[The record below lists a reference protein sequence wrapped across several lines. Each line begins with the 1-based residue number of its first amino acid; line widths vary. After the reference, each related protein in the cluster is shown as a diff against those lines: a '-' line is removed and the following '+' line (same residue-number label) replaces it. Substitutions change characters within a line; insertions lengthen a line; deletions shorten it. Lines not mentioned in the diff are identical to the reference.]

1 MSYENVLV
9 EKRDQIGFIT
19 LNRPQAMNTF
29 NVPFARELNDA
40 LWEMEQDP
48 EVRVVVIDA
57 NGKHFSTGI
66 SLDEF
71 KGKTN
76 KEYREFI
83 HLMDEHN
90 HTIAKMKKPVI
101 ASVKGYA
108 LANGAGLSF
117 ACDLTVAAEDAKF
130 GTTAIN
136 VGLICLGPAAPLARN
151 VGRKKALEMV
161 LTGDIIPAAEAQR
174 LGLVNKVVPPDQ
186 LEAATLELATK
197 LAAKSPLALQIGKAG
212 HLWDA
217 RCPLPPGPGHAG
229 RHVCGPVQHGR
240 CGGRGQGVS
249 GEEKTGVA
257 GTLTAQRFLRPAG
270 SEIQKGCQ
278 VNNDEPRRGNEKSW
292 IQFLGQLRRERVL
305 YEMDQTPG
313 QAGLYRRP

>member
-1 MSYENVLV
+1 MSDTNVLV
-9 EKRDQIGFIT
+9 DKQDGIGIIT

-40 LWEMEQDP
+40 LWDMEKDP

-71 KGKTN
+71 KGKTP

-83 HLMDEHN
+83 HKMDEHN
-90 HTIAKMKKPVI
+90 HTIARMKKPVI

-151 VGRKKALEMV
+151 VGLKKALEMV
-161 LTGDIIPAAEAQR
+161 LTGDIISAAEAQR
-174 LGLVNKVVPPDQ
+174 LGLVNKVVPPDK
-186 LEAATLELATK
+186 LEEATMELAGK
-197 LAAKSPLALQIGKAG
+197 LAAKSPLALQIGKASIYG
-212 HLWDA
+212 MQDVSYHKALDMLSDRFAALCCTEDA
-217 RCPLPPGPGHAG
+217 EE
-229 RHVCGPVQHGR
+229 
-240 CGGRGQGVS
+240 GVKAFL
-249 GEEKTGVA
+249 EK
-257 GTLTAQRFLRPAG
+257 RKPAW
-270 SEIQKGCQ
+270 K
-278 VNNDEPRRGNEKSW
+278 
-292 IQFLGQLRRERVL
+292 ER
-305 YEMDQTPG
+305 
-313 QAGLYRRP
+313 

>member
-57 NGKHFSTGI
+57 NGKNFSTGI

-90 HTIAKMKKPVI
+90 HTIARMKKPVI

-136 VGLICLGPAAPLARN
+136 VGLICLGPAAPLVRN

-161 LTGDIIPAAEAQR
+161 LTGDIISAAEAQR
-174 LGLVNKVVPPDQ
+174 LGLVNRVVPPDQ
-186 LEAATLELATK
+186 LEAATLELATR

-212 HLWDA
+212 IYGVEDVPYRQALDLLGDLFAALCSTEDA
-217 RCPLPPGPGHAG
+217 EEGVKAFLEKRK
-229 RHVCGPVQHGR
+229 PV
-240 CGGRGQGVS
+240 
-249 GEEKTGVA
+249 
-257 GTLTAQRFLRPAG
+257 
-270 SEIQKGCQ
+270 
-278 VNNDEPRRGNEKSW
+278 W
-292 IQFLGQLRRERVL
+292 RER
-305 YEMDQTPG
+305 
-313 QAGLYRRP
+313 

>member
-1 MSYENVLV
+1 MSYENVMV

-40 LWEMEQDP
+40 LMEMEQDP

-57 NGKHFSTGI
+57 NGKNFSTGI

-90 HTIAKMKKPVI
+90 HTIARMKKPVI

-136 VGLICLGPAAPLARN
+136 VGLICLGPAAPLVRN

-197 LAAKSPLALQIGKAG
+197 LAAKSPLALQIGKTGIYGVEDVPYHQALDLLG
-212 HLWDA
+212 DLFAALCSTEDA
-217 RCPLPPGPGHAG
+217 EE
-229 RHVCGPVQHGR
+229 
-240 CGGRGQGVS
+240 GVKAFL
-249 GEEKTGVA
+249 EK
-257 GTLTAQRFLRPAG
+257 RKP
-270 SEIQKGCQ
+270 E
-278 VNNDEPRRGNEKSW
+278 W
-292 IQFLGQLRRERVL
+292 RER
-305 YEMDQTPG
+305 
-313 QAGLYRRP
+313 

>member
-1 MSYENVLV
+1 MSYTNVLV
-9 EKRDQIGFIT
+9 EKQDQIGFIT

-29 NVPFARELNDA
+29 NIPFARELNEA
-40 LWEMEQDP
+40 LWEMEKDP

-71 KGKTN
+71 KGKTA

-90 HTIAKMKKPVI
+90 HTIATMKKPVI

-151 VGRKKALEMV
+151 VGLKKALEMV

-174 LGLVNKVVPPDQ
+174 LGLVNKVVPADK
-186 LEAATLELATK
+186 LEEATLELAKK
-197 LAAKSPLALQIGKAG
+197 LAAKSPLALQAGKAG
-212 HLWDA
+212 IYGMQNVPYSQALHSLSDRFAALCCTEDA
-217 RCPLPPGPGHAG
+217 EE
-229 RHVCGPVQHGR
+229 
-240 CGGRGQGVS
+240 GVKAFL
-249 GEEKTGVA
+249 EK
-257 GTLTAQRFLRPAG
+257 RKP
-270 SEIQKGCQ
+270 E
-278 VNNDEPRRGNEKSW
+278 W
-292 IQFLGQLRRERVL
+292 RER
-305 YEMDQTPG
+305 
-313 QAGLYRRP
+313 

>member
-1 MSYENVLV
+1 MSYTNVMV

-29 NVPFARELNDA
+29 NIPFARELNDA
-40 LWEMEQDP
+40 LMEMEQDP

-57 NGKHFSTGI
+57 NGQHFSTGI
-66 SLDEF
+66 ALDEF
-71 KGKTN
+71 KGKTS

-83 HLMDEHN
+83 HRMDEHN
-90 HTIAKMKKPVI
+90 HTIARMKKPVI

-151 VGRKKALEMV
+151 VGLKKALEMV
-161 LTGDIIPAAEAQR
+161 LTGDMISAAEAER
-174 LGLVNKVVPPDQ
+174 LGLVNKVVPSDK
-186 LEAATLELATK
+186 LEEATLELAAK

-212 HLWDA
+212 IYGMQDVPYHKALDMLSERFAALCCTEDA
-217 RCPLPPGPGHAG
+217 EE
-229 RHVCGPVQHGR
+229 
-240 CGGRGQGVS
+240 GVKAFL
-249 GEEKTGVA
+249 EK
-257 GTLTAQRFLRPAG
+257 RKP
-270 SEIQKGCQ
+270 E
-278 VNNDEPRRGNEKSW
+278 W
-292 IQFLGQLRRERVL
+292 RER
-305 YEMDQTPG
+305 
-313 QAGLYRRP
+313 

>member
-1 MSYENVLV
+1 MSYTNVMV

-40 LWEMEQDP
+40 LREMEKDP

-71 KGKTN
+71 KGKTT

-83 HLMDEHN
+83 KLMDEHN
-90 HTIAKMKKPVI
+90 HTIARMKKPVI

-161 LTGDIIPAAEAQR
+161 LLGDIISAAEAAR
-174 LGLVNKVVPPDQ
+174 LGLVNKVVPSDK
-186 LEAATLELATK
+186 LEEATLELAGK

-212 HLWDA
+212 IYGMEDVPYQQALDILSERFAALCCTEDA
-217 RCPLPPGPGHAG
+217 EE
-229 RHVCGPVQHGR
+229 
-240 CGGRGQGVS
+240 GVKAFL
-249 GEEKTGVA
+249 EKRTPEW
-257 GTLTAQRFLRPAG
+257 Q
-270 SEIQKGCQ
+270 
-278 VNNDEPRRGNEKSW
+278 
-292 IQFLGQLRRERVL
+292 ER
-305 YEMDQTPG
+305 
-313 QAGLYRRP
+313 

>member
-1 MSYENVLV
+1 MDYTNVLV

-40 LWEMEQDP
+40 LWEMERDP

-57 NGKHFSTGI
+57 NGKNFSTGI

-161 LTGDIIPAAEAQR
+161 LLGDIIPAAEAQR
-174 LGLVNKVVPPDQ
+174 LGLVNKLVPPDQ
-186 LEAATLELATK
+186 LEAATLELATR

-212 HLWDA
+212 LYGMADVPYHQALDLLGDMFAALCSTEDA
-217 RCPLPPGPGHAG
+217 EEGVKAFLEKRK
-229 RHVCGPVQHGR
+229 PV
-240 CGGRGQGVS
+240 
-249 GEEKTGVA
+249 
-257 GTLTAQRFLRPAG
+257 
-270 SEIQKGCQ
+270 
-278 VNNDEPRRGNEKSW
+278 W
-292 IQFLGQLRRERVL
+292 RER
-305 YEMDQTPG
+305 
-313 QAGLYRRP
+313 